1 MDTPD
6 PISPEL
12 RPATDD
18 ETEWALSFAL
28 RFDGR
33 KHHHRADEAVARIVA
48 AHLNRYLRQ
57 RGFVVIKKPPARYI
71 PRGE

>member
-1 MDTPD
+1 MDAPD
-6 PISPEL
+6 PTSPDL

-18 ETEWALSFAL
+18 ETEWALSFVL

-33 KHHHRADEAVARIVA
+33 KHHHRADEAMARIVA

-57 RGFVVIKKPPARYI
+57 SGFVVMKKPLARYI
-71 PRGE
+71 PGGE